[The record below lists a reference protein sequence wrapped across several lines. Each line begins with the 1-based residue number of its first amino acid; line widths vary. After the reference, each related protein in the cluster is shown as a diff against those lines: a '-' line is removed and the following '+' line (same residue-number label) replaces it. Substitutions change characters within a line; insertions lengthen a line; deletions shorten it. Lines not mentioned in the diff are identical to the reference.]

1 MNKDADHSHCQKYKL
16 HCNSWFT
23 IHSSISGHHMG
34 AEDGGAAF
42 GGGRGLIP
50 FFFMNSVT

>member
-1 MNKDADHSHCQKYKL
+1 MNNDADHSHCQKYKL

-34 AEDGGAAF
+34 AVDGGAAF